1 MIGCFILD
9 LENNFE
15 RIKGVI
21 CSVVS
26 PNEITSIDDI
36 DVEPMSLLDE
46 DYIKPVMF
54 IEKGSVDY
62 NKILSILSNIVLDV
76 RAINIKLMFIGVNDL
91 NRLKKNMSGYN
102 PHNYIGT

>member
-1 MIGCFILD
+1 MIGCFIL
-9 LENNFE
+9 NFE

-21 CSVVS
+21 CSAVN

-36 DVEPMSLLDE
+36 DVEPTSSFDE
-46 DYIKPVMF
+46 DHIKTVMF
-54 IEKGSVDY
+54 IEKDSDDY

-76 RAINIKLMFIGVNDL
+76 GVLNIKLMFISVNDL
-91 NRLKKNMSGYN
+91 NHLKKNMSGYN